1 MVDSWLLGVLHDPA
15 LAGAAVADLQPDG
28 TARPWTQTA
37 GKRKAAAVLD
47 ADDDSG
53 GGGGASSGSSGGESS
68 QASSSGSSQATVPPR
83 EGAEENP
90 ICLD

>member
-1 MVDSWLLGVLHDPA
+1 MTAGSSA
-15 LAGAAVADLQPDG
+15 CCTTRAAGAAVADLRPDG

-53 GGGGASSGSSGGESS
+53 GGGASSGLSGGESS
-68 QASSSGSSQATVPPR
+68 RAWSSGGSQATAAPPR

-90 ICLD
+90 TCLD